1 MLVVTSLSKAFAT
14 RDEKPVHA
22 VDDVSFVVGEGEFF
36 SIVGASGCGKTTV
49 LRSIAGLET
58 PDSGEI
64 SIGGRAVFASDR
76 GIDLPTQ
83 RRDVSLMFQ
92 SYAIW
97 PHMTVF
103 ENVAFPLKARGAGDI
118 DRRVGEALAAV
129 SLGELKQRPASR
141 LSGGQQQR
149 LALARAI
156 ISNPRVLLL
165 DEPLSNLD
173 VKLREQM
180 RIELKRIQRE
190 HGVTTIYVT
199 HDQAEALSLSDKIA
213 VMEKGRLLQ
222 VGTPRQIYQAP
233 RGRAVAEF
241 VGQTN
246 LLPATRLAD
255 AAGDGQLRFA
265 TPVGTLTV
273 AANGPAPPAGEAATL
288 LIRPESVL
296 VGEAAGTAAAAN
308 RIAGTVDVVMYYGAY
323 QDVQIR
329 AGGAL
334 LMARLAG
341 GIPIAAGD
349 RVVAAI
355 DPRDVGVV

>member
-1 MLVVTSLSKAFAT
+1 MLVIRSLSKAFAT

-22 VDDVSFVVGEGEFF
+22 VNDVSFAVGEGDFF
-36 SIVGASGCGKTTV
+36 SIVGASGCGKTTI
-49 LRSIAGLET
+49 LRSVAGLET

-64 SIGGRAVFASDR
+64 SIDGRTVFASDR
-76 GIDLPTQ
+76 GIDVPAQ
-83 RRDVSLMFQ
+83 RRDISLMFQ

-103 ENVAFPLKARGAGDI
+103 ENVAFPLRARGATNI
-118 DRRVGEALAAV
+118 DRRVAEALAAV
-129 SLGELKQRPASR
+129 SLGDLKQRPASR

-180 RIELKRIQRE
+180 RLELKRIQRE

-255 AAGDGQLRFA
+255 SGGDGLLHFT
-265 TPVGTLTV
+265 TPVGALAV
-273 AANGPAPPAGEAATL
+273 AANGAAPASGGAATL

-296 VGEAAGTAAAAN
+296 VGATAAAGAN
-308 RIAGTVDVVMYYGAY
+308 RIAGIVDVVMYYGAY

-329 AGGAL
+329 AGDTVL
-334 LMARLAG
+334 LARLAG
-341 GIPIAAGD
+341 GLPVAAGD
-349 RVVAAI
+349 AVVAVV
-355 DPRDVGVV
+355 DPADVAVL